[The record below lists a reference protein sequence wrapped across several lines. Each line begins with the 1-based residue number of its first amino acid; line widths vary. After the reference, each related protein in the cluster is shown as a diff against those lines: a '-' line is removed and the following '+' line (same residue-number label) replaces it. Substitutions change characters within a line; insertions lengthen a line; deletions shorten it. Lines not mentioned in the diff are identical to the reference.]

1 MIPVLYDGGA
11 VDPRRLGKGKLPDVI
26 SCVVHEELNGDFSM
40 TLQYPITGVHYDEM
54 TIGSSIVVVMPCF
67 NATNYH
73 SQIPVSSESGTKR
86 DIQVFDIYK
95 KSTPID
101 GVVTFYCQSIAWR
114 LKDCVYYKKTWLG
127 GGSCKEILKDSVPVT
142 VYSTYKI
149 ELNGAGFEVITPFI
163 DAGQTPTYTNS
174 VPKSTLAMFLGE
186 EESVVSTMG
195 WDIAFT
201 SRVNTSDPNTPAFVS
216 QIYAL
221 KYGRGDDYGV
231 IIRHGYRLTNVEYTD
246 DSTDTFNAVVPY
258 WDDGNGAKTY
268 VTGYVVQPTTPIT
281 PIKAVPMDCTDA
293 FDTQPTGAQLAEY
306 AQDWLDTNTPWVNV
320 KNITLDFINGS
331 EISGVNATINL
342 GDTVRVYWPAADIN
356 IKLRAIAYDYDI
368 LAERYNSIELGKQ
381 QENFV
386 SVTGIDGGSGAS
398 GGVTEQPMK
407 TDLLWENP
415 SPSSSFAAQTV
426 PLDLTPYKYIIIVA
440 TATSSD
446 VNGGFAFGRVGDGIQ
461 YNIALRN
468 YNTSVTYAYV
478 RRFEVTTTGITFETG
493 IRDTTEGT
501 GYAIPKAIYGVRL

>member
-11 VDPRRLGKGKLPDVI
+11 IDPRRLGKGKLSDVI

-40 TLQYPITGVHYDEM
+40 TFQYPITGVHYEEM
-54 TIGSSIVVVMPCF
+54 TIGSSIIVNMPCF
-67 NATNYH
+67 DASNYH
-73 SQIPVSSESGTKR
+73 SLVPVSSESGTKR
-86 DIQVFDIYK
+86 DIQAFDIYK

-114 LKDCVYYKKTWLG
+114 LKDCVYYKNTWKG
-127 GGSCKEILKDSVPVT
+127 AASCKEILKDSVPVT
-142 VYSTYKI
+142 VYDTYRI
-149 ELNGAGFEVITPFI
+149 NLNGAGFEVITPFT
-163 DAGQTPTYTNS
+163 DAQTPTYTNS
-174 VPKSTLAMFLGE
+174 VPKSTLAMFLGDS
-186 EESVVSTMG
+186 ESVLSTMG

-216 QIYAL
+216 RIYAL

-258 WDDGNGAKTY
+258 WDDGNGNKTY

-281 PIKAVPMDCTDA
+281 PIKAVPMDCTQA
-293 FDTQPTGAQLAEY
+293 FQTQPTGAQLTQY
-306 AQDWLDTNTPWVNV
+306 AQDWLDNNTPWVNV

-342 GDTVRVYWPAADIN
+342 GDTVRIYWPAADIN

-386 SVTGIDGGSGAS
+386 SVTGIDSGSGGSS
-398 GGVTEQPMK
+398 GGGGVVPSACEIGAKTVVTFP
-407 TDLLWENP
+407 
-415 SPSSSFAAQTV
+415 F
-426 PLDLTPYKYIIIVA
+426 
-440 TATSSD
+440 
-446 VNGGFAFGRVGDGIQ
+446 
-461 YNIALRN
+461 
-468 YNTSVTYAYV
+468 
-478 RRFEVTTTGITFETG
+478 TTTTSGFFV
-493 IRDTTEGT
+493 
-501 GYAIPKAIYGVRL
+501 VRLRASSTGRFYANFTSIDYIVDGYQSSQGYTMNTIPLGKNVTINAPTTSNVLNYDYWWIPIE

>member
-11 VDPRRLGKGKLPDVI
+11 IDPRRLGKGKLSDII

-54 TIGSSIVVVMPCF
+54 TIGSSIIVVMPCF
-67 NATNYH
+67 NKSNYH
-73 SQIPVSSESGTKR
+73 SGVPSSSESGTKR

-114 LKDCVYYKKTWLG
+114 LKDIVYYKSTWRGKSVQLG
-127 GGSCKEILKDSVPVT
+127 DLLTDSVPVT
-142 VYSTYKI
+142 LDSGDINLNNVQFTV
-149 ELNGAGFEVITPFI
+149 ELPYADGIGVN
-163 DAGQTPTYTNS
+163 YTNS
-174 VPKSTLAMFLGE
+174 APKSTLSMFLGDS
-186 EESVVSTMG
+186 ESVVSSMG
-195 WDIAFT
+195 WDIAYT
-201 SRVNTSDPNTPAFVS
+201 CVVRDHAPIYPLQLRV
-216 QIYAL
+216 YAL
-221 KYGRGDDYGV
+221 KYGRGEDYGV

-258 WDDGNGAKTY
+258 WDNGSGTKTY

-281 PIKAVPMDCTDA
+281 PIKAVPMDCTQA
-293 FDTQPTGAQLAEY
+293 FQTQPTGAQLTQY
-306 AQDWLDTNTPWVNV
+306 AQDWLDANTPWVNV

-368 LAERYNSIELGKQ
+368 LAERYNTIELGKQ

-386 SVTGIDGGSGAS
+386 SVTGINGTASLVQSVNGKTGAVTVVEVNKTPITYTATTDAWGQIVIPPS
-398 GGVTEQPMK
+398 IADPSTELLLNVTIIDHYCMWRAAAGVGYVVQVLT
-407 TDLLWENP
+407 P
-415 SPSSSFAAQTV
+415 SNSFAVSA
-426 PLDLTPYKYIIIVA
+426 
-440 TATSSD
+440 
-446 VNGGFAFGRVGDGIQ
+446 
-461 YNIALRN
+461 
-468 YNTSVTYAYV
+468 NTSVKLYIFKV
-478 RRFEVTTTGITFETG
+478 
-493 IRDTTEGT
+493 
-501 GYAIPKAIYGVRL
+501 